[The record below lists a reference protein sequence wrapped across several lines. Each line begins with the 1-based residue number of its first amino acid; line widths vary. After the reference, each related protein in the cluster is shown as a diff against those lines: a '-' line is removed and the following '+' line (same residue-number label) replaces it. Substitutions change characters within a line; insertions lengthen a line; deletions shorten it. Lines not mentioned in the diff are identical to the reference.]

1 MQNINVADMRRI
13 DLNLALVFVVIYEE
27 SSVTKAAE
35 RLYLTQPAI
44 SASLAKLREL
54 TGNDLFVRQGRRLVP
69 TPQADRLAQA
79 LAAGLSSLQA
89 GFLEREGFVPR
100 SASRTFR
107 LGLLDDLEIGLL
119 PGLVSQLRVKAPNVR
134 VSVRTCDF
142 RNAAAQFQE
151 DQIDVAIGVFDALPS
166 SLRRQTLLQ
175 TSFRCL
181 YDPTQLKI
189 GRALT
194 MERWL
199 ELDHVLVSFSGDFH
213 GLFEEKFARKGL
225 RRKIVVATPRFAAIP
240 YMLKGSPLVC
250 TLPEYLAYRFAKS
263 FGLATAAAPYEA
275 GMFAIELV
283 WPQRLDAEPDQL
295 WFRGLLAKMLRMN
308 ILVGAS
314 QPSA

>member
-1 MQNINVADMRRI
+1 MHNINVADLRRI
-13 DLNLALVFVVIYEE
+13 DLNLALVFFVIHQEG
-27 SSVTKAAE
+27 SVTKAAE

-54 TGNDLFVRQGRRLVP
+54 TGNDLFVRQGRHLVP

-79 LAAGLSSLQA
+79 LATGLSGLQS
-89 GFLEREGFVPR
+89 GLLEREGFVPK
-100 SASRTFR
+100 SATRTFR
-107 LGLLDDLEIGLL
+107 LGLLDDLEIGVM
-119 PGLVSQLRVKAPNVR
+119 PGLVSQLRAKAPGVR

-151 DQIDVAIGVFDALPS
+151 DQIDVAAGVFDTLPT
-166 SLRRQTLLQ
+166 SLKRQTLLQ

-189 GRALT
+189 GRSLP
-194 MERWL
+194 MQRWL

-225 RRKIVVATPRFAAIP
+225 RRNIVVATPRFAAVP
-240 YMLKGSPLVC
+240 YMLKGSQLIC

-263 FGLATAAAPYEA
+263 FGLATVAAPYA
-275 GMFAIELV
+275 ASTFDVELV
-283 WPQRLDAEPDQL
+283 WPQRLDAEPDHR
-295 WFRGLLAKMLRMN
+295 WFRDVLSKMLRMN
-308 ILVGAS
+308 VLVGAS
-314 QPSA
+314 